1 MSNVRFL
8 DQVSVSSF
16 DASGGGGTGDTG
28 SLLITASEA
37 VNGITFTK
45 GDSSTFT
52 VNVAGAEG
60 PTGPAGSQGPAGVD
74 GNLAQ
79 WKYDSDTDPNTGP
92 SNGYIKLDADW
103 GSTPNY
109 LLVDDLSS
117 TPEINFSSILN
128 SISIGSVIKLT
139 SVTDTDVY
147 KFLEVNAVAP
157 LESGYEK
164 YEVTQIGSNGTIL
177 SDDLIAF
184 SLPAPATS
192 PVSVAENGTIVV
204 SSTSTLNFSGSGF
217 AVTDGGGGTV
227 DIENTFNVDTG
238 SLLVTGSVTDNVL
251 TFEKGDGSTFDLEV
265 ATDVAIS
272 SSYADYAVTAS
283 HAATASIRYETASG
297 DTYSLSNI
305 QVNDYDDNVAVTF
318 VDGKLT
324 FTFGTPESPTS
335 INASLS
341 GFNTNRFNKVEDAYS
356 VNATWN
362 NGGYNLISA
371 SLYEGSSLLQ
381 EVGSG
386 TSLTF
391 STTTSGSHTY
401 LLEYTASSPLDGS
414 LYKTTDSVTG
424 TISKTNPGNPSISS
438 TPTVELGYSSN
449 QIEQGATGSIAF
461 SAAYGSANGWDE
473 VSLSTNPSTSPI
485 SVTDSNTGSL
495 SISITATSNYQSP
508 AGENDPQLSTSRNST
523 TTYSKI
529 RSVRYG
535 ASAATSFTQAELETL
550 SDWDTTLGGSVG
562 TIDKGNTN
570 PSGDSITITW
580 SGDKYH
586 YIVFDSNR
594 SNLTSIVTSGFE
606 VISQFSVTTVGD
618 YKVYKTDTLQ
628 AGGSSTNITYTLT

>member
-16 DASGGGGTGDTG
+16 DTSGGSGTGDTG

-37 VNGITFTK
+37 LNGITFTK
-45 GDSSTFT
+45 GDNSTFT
-52 VNVAGAEG
+52 VNVEGAAG
-60 PTGPAGSQGPAGVD
+60 PTGPSGPSGSAGVD

-79 WKYDSDTDPNTGP
+79 WKYDSNTDPNTGP

-103 GSTPNY
+103 SSTPNY

-128 SISIGSVIKLT
+128 TISIGSVIKLT
-139 SVTDTDVY
+139 SITDSDVY
-147 KFLEVNAVAP
+147 KFLEVNSVAP

-164 YEVTQIGSNGTIL
+164 YEVTQIGSNGTL
-177 SDDLIAF
+177 SNNDLIAF

-192 PVSVAENGTIVV
+192 PVSVAENGTSIV
-204 SSTSTLNFSGSGF
+204 SSTSTINFSGSGF
-217 AVTDGGGGTV
+217 AVTDAGGGVV

-251 TFEKGDGSTFDLEV
+251 TFEKGDGSTFDLEI
-265 ATDVAIS
+265 ATDIAVSA
-272 SSYADYAVTAS
+272 SY
-283 HAATASIRYETASG
+283 AATASIRYDSASG
-297 DTYSLSNI
+297 DNFSLSNI

-318 VDGKLT
+318 VGGKLT

-341 GFNTNRFNKVEDAYS
+341 GFATNRFNKVEDAYS

-371 SLYEGSSLLQ
+371 SLYEGSTLLQ

-386 TSLTF
+386 TSLTY
-391 STTTSGSHTY
+391 STTTSGSRTY

-414 LYKTTDSVTG
+414 LFKTTDSVTG
-424 TISKTNPGNPSISS
+424 TLSKSNPGNPSISS
-438 TPTVELGYSSN
+438 TPTVQLGYSSN

-461 SAAYGSANGWDE
+461 SATYGSANGWDE

-508 AGENDPQLSTSRNST
+508 AGENDPQLTTSRNST

-535 ASAATSFTQAELETL
+535 ASAASSFTQAELETL
-550 SDWDTTLGGSVG
+550 SDWDAGLGGSIG

-594 SNLTSIVTSGFE
+594 SNLTSITTSGFE

>member
-16 DASGGGGTGDTG
+16 DTSGGSGTGDTG

-37 VNGITFTK
+37 LNGITFTK
-45 GDSSTFT
+45 GDNSTFT
-52 VNVAGAEG
+52 VNVEGAAG
-60 PTGPAGSQGPAGVD
+60 PTGPSGPSGSAGVD

-79 WKYDSDTDPNTGP
+79 WKYDSNTDPNTGP

-103 GSTPNY
+103 SSTPNY

-128 SISIGSVIKLT
+128 TISIGSVIKLT
-139 SVTDTDVY
+139 SITDSDVY
-147 KFLEVNAVAP
+147 KFLEVNSVAP

-164 YEVTQIGSNGTIL
+164 YEVTQIGSNGTL
-177 SDDLIAF
+177 SNNDLIAF

-192 PVSVAENGTIVV
+192 PVSVAENGTSIV
-204 SSTSTLNFSGSGF
+204 SSTSTINFSGSGF
-217 AVTDGGGGTV
+217 AVTDAGGGVV

-251 TFEKGDGSTFDLEV
+251 TFEKGDGSTFDLEI
-265 ATDVAIS
+265 ATDIAVSA
-272 SSYADYAVTAS
+272 SY
-283 HAATASIRYETASG
+283 AATASIRYDSASG
-297 DTYSLSNI
+297 DNFSLSNI

-318 VDGKLT
+318 VGGKLT

-341 GFNTNRFNKVEDAYS
+341 GFATNRFNKVEDAYS

-371 SLYEGSSLLQ
+371 SLYEGSTLLQ

-386 TSLTF
+386 TSLTY
-391 STTTSGSHTY
+391 STTTSGSRTY

-414 LYKTTDSVTG
+414 LFKTTDSVTG
-424 TISKTNPGNPSISS
+424 TLSKSNPGNPSISS
-438 TPTVELGYSSN
+438 TPTVQLGYSSN

-461 SAAYGSANGWDE
+461 SATYGSANGWDE

-508 AGENDPQLSTSRNST
+508 AGENDPQLTTSRNST

-535 ASAATSFTQAELETL
+535 ASAASSFTQAELETL
-550 SDWDTTLGGSVG
+550 SDWDASLGGSIG

-580 SGDKYH
+580 GGDKYH

-594 SNLTSIVTSGFE
+594 SNLTSITTSGFE